1 MVIIVLLTFPYDYY
15 YYHPIIYCFVNN
27 LNTCSFQLGC
37 RLNILEVGIGSGINV
52 AHFPPDSCLSCIEP
66 NFENRVYVEQ
76 NIKNKAP
83 GIKLEKFVVGFAED
97 MPDFKDNTFD
107 VVVCT
112 FVLCSVRSQERALK
126 EIRRVLKP
134 VSNL

>member
-15 YYHPIIYCFVNN
+15 YYHPKIYCFFNN
-27 LNTCSFQLGC
+27 LNTFSFQLGC